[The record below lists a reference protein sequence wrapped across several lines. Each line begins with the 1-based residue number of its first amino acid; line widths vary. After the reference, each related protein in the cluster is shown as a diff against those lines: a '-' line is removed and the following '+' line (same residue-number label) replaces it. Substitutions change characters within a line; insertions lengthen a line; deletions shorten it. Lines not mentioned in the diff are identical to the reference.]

1 MRRVT
6 VLHWVRPYVAAGV
19 TRATICGT
27 DADGTPDCRRSVL
40 RLVDAV
46 AQVRPGLHR
55 SELSTSAASA
65 RGRTNLL
72 RDHTGAD

>member
-6 VLHWVRPYVAAGV
+6 VLHRMRPYVADGV

-27 DADGTPDCRRSVL
+27 DADGTPDGRRSVL

-46 AQVRPGLHR
+46 AQVRPGLH
-55 SELSTSAASA
+55 
-65 RGRTNLL
+65 
-72 RDHTGAD
+72 